1 MQELWFCST
10 FLSGH
15 CQVRLA
21 WVLVVW
27 VISLAWNLIQIPWK
41 TLLNGK
47 FSLVTFSALHSLFL
61 SLSHEIRIKKI
72 RILEVLEPLQC
83 EGETGHLLRL
93 QREASCI
100 NVFQV
105 DYCNWFFQWIFYA
118 IGYWSGFSLKEFFI
132 GFPLA
137 KTLCL
142 VIVYSLF
149 TGYNLKKKIYI
160 YIYIY

>member
-1 MQELWFCST
+1 MSELLLSQTLFGLR
-10 FLSGH
+10 FLN
-15 CQVRLA
+15 
-21 WVLVVW
+21 
-27 VISLAWNLIQIPWK
+27 VIFFLPFTVFL
-41 TLLNGK
+41 
-47 FSLVTFSALHSLFL
+47 L
-61 SLSHEIRIKKI
+61 SLSPEIRIKKI

-83 EGETGHLLRL
+83 EEETGHLLRL

-149 TGYNLKKKIYI
+149 TGYNLKKKKKKLIIFLCMEFPINLCDISINPLY
-160 YIYIY
+160 YYLRWK